1 VCHLGYANLFQQAGL
16 FTEDQ
21 SSFKSISTVSGGSW
35 FSTQLFYSAEFYNR
49 TALAPNPQAVNDFVV
64 EWMNS
69 YYRISTDV
77 SKETIQKCNYTDLY
91 NDDNGRMV
99 ETITEFCYLL
109 ETFDYDW
116 ATFMYAM
123 LEAASEDYGSQGF
136 VDLSASADNIISP
149 LQSTDLEILAAFT
162 PVSRVRYSYGEES
175 TAAFLGSKIM
185 GSKNSDNAK
194 LWTVALPAAW
204 IVDTLANTSKFFT
217 GVSQFVGDEIDPSP
231 DSINLYTASISNDHS
246 WEDWSSFYLYSN
258 GTVAGNHYT
267 NNSST
272 NAQFQGTLRPLFG
285 GITPTTLQVA
295 AISSAAAA
303 SASPLGPVSYTQNLS
318 IGRYMVYVN
327 TVWILWRVLAGIAA
341 GLGVGIVLGVA
352 ISQLR
357 YRYDLCKFCN
367 TKKSAS
373 NIDDVGA
380 EDAADNVDH
389 KEQDDAN
396 DHDVVHDN
404 TNNDAYNNCC
414 CCNCDHPAR
423 NWGIGCGV
431 FFGIIAGVVTATFYG
446 LGSIIVPSVYDD
458 SVDQIY
464 KNPHFDNFAV
474 CSQWPNLPCTQEDAY
489 LMDGWFV
496 DNPALPINIGHIQ
509 DKIGLN
515 ETIKVLLSNCNDV
528 WDSEWNRAQYLAYFE
543 TYFNKGIAPG
553 DYSWGPGWF
562 IPSRSQQIFSEYLD
576 PAGLDAL
583 LEPIADSNMT
593 TALLQGTTIDNP
605 SYNVRAGQRVEMLLL
620 NANANITTYVIGRTA
635 IETYTQPL
643 ADMASNI
650 AASDE
655 LLERVK
661 EFVMRN

>member
-1 VCHLGYANLFQQAGL
+1 VSSVISLGYANLFQQAGL

-35 FSTQLFYSAEFYNR
+35 FSTQLFYSTEFYNR
-49 TALAPNPQAVNDFVV
+49 TVLAPNPQAVNDFVV
-64 EWMNS
+64 EWMES

-77 SKETIQKCNYTDLY
+77 SQETIQNCNYTDLY
-91 NDDNGRMV
+91 NEENEQMV
-99 ETITEFCYLL
+99 EIITEFCQLL

-116 ATFMYAM
+116 ANFMYAM

-136 VDLSASADNIISP
+136 VDIPASAENIISP

-162 PVSRVRYSYGEES
+162 PASRVRGDDMS
-175 TAAFLGSKIM
+175 TAVFLGSKLL
-185 GSKNSDNAK
+185 GTENSDNAK

-204 IVDTLANTSKFFT
+204 IVDTLVNTSKFFT
-217 GVSQFVGDEIDPSP
+217 GVSQVVGDGMSP
-231 DSINLYTASISNDHS
+231 DAINLYTASTSNDHS

-267 NNSST
+267 NNT
-272 NAQFQGTLRPLFG
+272 PTDAKFQGTLRPLFG
-285 GITPTTLQVA
+285 GNTPTTLQVA

-318 IGRYMVYVN
+318 IGRFVVYVN

-341 GLGVGIVLGVA
+341 GLGVGTMLGVG

-357 YRYDLCKFCN
+357 YKYDICKYCN
-367 TKKSAS
+367 TKKTSS
-373 NIDDVGA
+373 NIDDLGA
-380 EDAADNVDH
+380 EDAADNVNDE
-389 KEQDDAN
+389 KQEDATN
-396 DHDVVHDN
+396 NDVVHAN
-404 TNNDAYNNCC
+404 ANNEAYNNCC
-414 CCNCDHPAR
+414 CCDCDHPAR

-431 FFGIIAGVVTATFYG
+431 FFGVIAGVVTATFYG
-446 LGSIIVPSVYDD
+446 LGSIVVPSVYDD

-474 CSQWPNLPCTQEDAY
+474 CSQWPNLPCTEVDAY
-489 LMDGWFV
+489 MMDGWFV
-496 DNPALPINIGHIQ
+496 DNPALPINIGHVQ

-543 TYFNKGIAPG
+543 TYFNKDIGPG
-553 DYSWGPGWF
+553 EYSWGPGWF

-576 PAGLDAL
+576 PAGLDEL

-605 SYNVRAGQRVEMLLL
+605 AYNVRTGQRVEMLLL

-643 ADMASNI
+643 ADMASHI
-650 AASDE
+650 AGSDE

-661 EFVMRN
+661 VFVMGN